1 MDPLCGSG
9 HCLFLYSIFGGSKN
23 WRSVDLVHGR
33 ESMEGVHGPGSMLCT
48 FAQGCLGRSFWL
60 VVSTCPE
67 VIFSWNFKHLLL
79 TVGVLIHKG
88 TKRAVPGLWVLDV
101 DTQSC
106 TSNLYACVIYGEPIL
121 FMFISVV
128 QIDATKLFIWNS
140 YLITQVNLSWLFF
153 KYFKVSVCPPPPKK
167 KVCQFFRQILL
178 RSLIKK
184 KIIRKKID
192 SRQS

>member
-79 TVGVLIHKG
+79 TVGVLVRKG
-88 TKRAVPGLWVLDV
+88 TKRSSSPWFMGARCRYTVMYLKPICMCNLWGTNPLYVYKCCSNWCNQTVYMKQL
-101 DTQSC
+101 SNH
-106 TSNLYACVIYGEPIL
+106 TSK
-121 FMFISVV
+121 S
-128 QIDATKLFIWNS
+128 KLIVF
-140 YLITQVNLSWLFF
+140 
-153 KYFKVSVCPPPPKK
+153 
-167 KVCQFFRQILL
+167 
-178 RSLIKK
+178 
-184 KIIRKKID
+184 
-192 SRQS
+192 